1 MHGTTSPDGQSLGVG
16 DPAVRIEPNEPVSFS
31 LKQMNLFFIDRD
43 EPVWRGHLVQIAL
56 LPVHKHRV
64 RPPDLRERFPVER
77 DLSDSARV
85 ELESRV

>member
-1 MHGTTSPDGQSLGVG
+1 
-16 DPAVRIEPNEPVSFS
+16 
-31 LKQMNLFFIDRD
+31 MNLFLFHRANEHVFLLFIDQN
-43 EPVWRGHLVQIAL
+43 EPVWRRHLVQIAL